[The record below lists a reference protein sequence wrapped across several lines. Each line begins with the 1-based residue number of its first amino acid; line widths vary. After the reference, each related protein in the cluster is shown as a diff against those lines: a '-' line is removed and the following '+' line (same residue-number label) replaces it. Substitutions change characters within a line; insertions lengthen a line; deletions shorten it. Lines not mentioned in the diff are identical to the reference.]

1 MDKPFSDD
9 ITEFITTLNHLST
22 ENNLSS
28 TLLLSK
34 YSSSPSIVLFDIP
47 EFKTDLLC
55 HLQQLLTFYNE
66 NNYPEEKYIM
76 LLIHLLFGTN
86 LSPTSSSIAKKRSHP
101 SQPSTSLYTMSPE
114 SHTFTIYYKDQNTNL
129 LELSMIILHTILK
142 IEQFIT
148 EIDTNNSNNI
158 NTSLSSDSDEIENYF
173 ESEITDY
180 FLKHFCLYKESLH
193 KLIDILYFDLE
204 YDITNNTSSNYIL
217 FIKILTEN
225 KSNFRSLIIAKFI
238 RVLEQFNVSEIDLL
252 SLRNEINFSNEFDI
266 INTYQRLKSL
276 NYINKQKIMNSYVVN
291 YDDVKYVNKR
301 FLNNKN
307 KITFEHYESIY
318 NMSEYNKYI
327 ANKRNEESVKEEI
340 YKIKKDVTNVKNRFN
355 KDMFKVKEMVTQM
368 QNNFVMNMKC
378 LNDNLISLELELEKM
393 KSENSHNNNNN
404 NDDNKK

>member
-101 SQPSTSLYTMSPE
+101 SQPSTSLYTMFPE

-217 FIKILTEN
+217 FIKVLTEN

-318 NMSEYNKYI
+318 NMSEYNKYV
-327 ANKRNEESVKEEI
+327 ASKRNEESVKEEI
-340 YKIKKDVTNVKNRFN
+340 YKIKKDVANVKNRFN
-355 KDMFKVKEMVTQM
+355 KDMIKVKEMVTQM

-378 LNDNLISLELELEKM
+378 LNDNLISLELEFEKM